1 MDSLAKLL
9 DSKYRIPGTQFK
21 FGLDPII
28 GLIPGAGD
36 LITFLFSSGLIVIMI
51 QQGASGK
58 LAIKMLGNVLLDTL
72 IGSIPILG
80 QIFDFFYKA
89 NQRNVKLLREHYE
102 QGKHQG
108 SGIGIII
115 VVILMVII
123 ILALLVFL
131 ISALLSWFIGL
142 F

>member
-1 MDSLAKLL
+1 VDSFAKLL

-51 QQGASGK
+51 RQGASGK